1 MVSQCHCSWV
11 VETVRHS
18 FLDYLLV
25 NRSGNSFFFYNFNFF
40 FSLCFACSLAMMRPF
55 FLTCLS
61 PHSMLHYIQIWRAQN
76 DFKFNFFAFHTDVIA
91 FQVDSE
97 IRLARYTFSFK
108 PSQLRGVFYT

>member
-1 MVSQCHCSWV
+1 
-11 VETVRHS
+11 
-18 FLDYLLV
+18 
-25 NRSGNSFFFYNFNFF
+25 
-40 FSLCFACSLAMMRPF
+40 MMRPF